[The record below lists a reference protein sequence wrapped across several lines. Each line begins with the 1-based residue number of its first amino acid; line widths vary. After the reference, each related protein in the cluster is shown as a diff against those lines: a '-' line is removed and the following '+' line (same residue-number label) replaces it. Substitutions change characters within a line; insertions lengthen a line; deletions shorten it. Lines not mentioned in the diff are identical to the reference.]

1 MSEFPADPIGAA
13 WLATTFAVLPMA
25 RLPVLSQVGSRRFTQ
40 VEDGFRLE
48 TYPENMRPDP
58 DLASHLQFHL
68 RHEVLNLEFLTRLLT
83 KLGPSSVQ
91 GWLDAEPTGQYAR
104 RAAFLFEWLTGQQ
117 LQVPDRIGG
126 NYVDVINADL
136 MVAAS
141 PEEAVKVPRWRVND
155 NLPGTNYFCPTIVK
169 TEAVKSAANL
179 DVPQLFGQLTEEF
192 GEALLLRAA
201 AWMTLRES
209 KASFAIEGEADRS
222 TRIQRFADVMARR
235 TGQGELPLTDATLAE
250 MQKEIL
256 GDVTTLT
263 RLGIRQS
270 PVFVGETVRYQGIVH
285 YVAPPEADLERML
298 EGIRVFLNRT
308 KGQSPVMRSAVTAF
322 AFVYIHPLADGNGRV
337 HRFLINDILRRD
349 GAIPD
354 TVILPISAVITDD
367 SAERRLYDSVL
378 DQVSKPLMQ
387 GIRDQVTFASTRTQY
402 PDGVV
407 SNIEFTGQDQAR
419 PVWRYPNLGP
429 HVVFM
434 SNVIRRTITEQM
446 REESRYLRSHIRARQ
461 AIMEVVEMPDHQADR
476 LLRSMEQN
484 EGKLSNVLAKEMPVL
499 TRPEIWSAITEAVA
513 QSVREE
519 EPIDSGVSDRYHPTQ
534 PVGR

>member
-1 MSEFPADPIGAA
+1 MSEFPVDPIGAA
-13 WLATTFAVLPMA
+13 WLATTFDVRPMA
-25 RLPVLSQVGSRRFTQ
+25 RLSVLSQVGSRRSTQ

-48 TYPENMRPDP
+48 TFTENMRPDP
-58 DLASHLQFHL
+58 DFSSHLQFHL
-68 RHEVLNLEFLTRLLT
+68 RHEVPNLEFLTRLFT
-83 KLGPSSVQ
+83 KVGPAPVQ
-91 GWLDAEPTGQYAR
+91 GWLNDVPTGQYAR
-104 RAAFLFEWLTGQQ
+104 RSAFLFEWLTGER
-117 LQVPDRIGG
+117 LQAPEPIGG
-126 NYVDVINADL
+126 KYVDAINADL

-155 NLPGTNYFCPTIVK
+155 NLPGSNYFCPIVVK
-169 TEAVKSAANL
+169 TAAVKSAADL
-179 DVPQLFGQLTEEF
+179 DVPHLFGQLTAEF

-222 TRIQRFADVMARR
+222 TRIQRFADVLARR
-235 TGQGELPLTDATLAE
+235 TGQGELPLTDAALAE
-250 MQKEIL
+250 MQEEIL
-256 GDVTTLT
+256 GAVTTLT

-270 PVFVGETVRYQGIVH
+270 PAFVGETIRYQEIVH
-285 YVAPPEADLERML
+285 YVAPPESDLERML
-298 EGIRVFLNRT
+298 EGIRIFLNRT
-308 KGQSPVMRSAVTAF
+308 QGQSPVMRSAVAAF

-354 TVILPISAVITDD
+354 PVILPISAVITDD

-387 GIRDQVTFASTRTQY
+387 GIRDQVAFANTRTQY

-461 AIMEVVEMPDHQADR
+461 AIKEVVEMPDQQADR
-476 LLRSMEQN
+476 LLRSIEQN

-499 TRPEIWSAITEAVA
+499 ARPDIWAAIIEAVA
-513 QSVREE
+513 QSVRGE
-519 EPIDSGVSDRYHPTQ
+519 EPIDSSVSDRYHPNQ
-534 PVGR
+534 PVGQ